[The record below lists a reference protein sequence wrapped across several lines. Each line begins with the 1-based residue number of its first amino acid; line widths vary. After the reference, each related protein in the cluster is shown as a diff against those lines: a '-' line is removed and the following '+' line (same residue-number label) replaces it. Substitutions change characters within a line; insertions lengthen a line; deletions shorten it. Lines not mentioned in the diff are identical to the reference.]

1 MKNFYVIFL
10 SVLLS
15 VLTLSVYDLK
25 SFADGFEYP
34 TAGVTISIHERYNR
48 GDGYTDCYDYELE
61 SIYPIVFYKEFVN
74 GLCTPVTP
82 VAYGRYRSRGSY
94 YNNNNLPSSLG
105 DYGDWHTIGWNQTSL
120 EIDSEIKTV
129 YRGNVQFNMNGASY
143 SNVIIFNSLANAIR
157 YFDDPENPY
166 NADNLAD
173 GVGEDIIIDSTTPS
187 VDWGNNG
194 LPYMEGSTPSHSIPA
209 PKFNVSGGQ
218 SGNIAKTIQFY
229 NFEYDSRAQDGR
241 YGLVLTMKWGS
252 FDGFQM
258 NHTGGIFADTY
269 NITYS
274 STLPWSDYIF
284 VYDVPE
290 KENQINYCPQ
300 SFSFDTNTVC
310 VNGFNNYLVNYPISS
325 RTVQG
330 PTEFNSITGVGPIES
345 FKDYLSKPS
354 CPYNTLIFSCYYY
367 RKMPDGHFEFGPSST
382 GTFYPPAQNAIFNT
396 NSKTSNDK
404 GSMNTGYGGGA
415 SGEGDDPYNSG
426 SNWHQQWG
434 DNTPNIDYGQNV
446 DPQALVNNISDL
458 FGLIGQMPSFMGQL
472 FLFLPTWLINFISVS
487 IALAIAIGVVKLFIG

>member
-1 MKNFYVIFL
+1 MKKLYVIFL
-10 SVLLS
+10 SVFLS
-15 VLTLSVYDLK
+15 VLTFSVFYLN
-25 SFADGFEYP
+25 SFADGFDFP

-48 GDGYTDCYDYELE
+48 GDGYKDCYDFELE
-61 SIYPIVFYKEFVN
+61 SIYPIVFYKASVD
-74 GLCTPVTP
+74 GRCYCVSPM
-82 VAYGRYRSRGSY
+82 AYGRSRLRGGLYSE
-94 YNNNNLPSSLG
+94 NDNPSDLG
-105 DYGDWHTIGWNQTSL
+105 NWYSWSTISWSSSTLTLDGVQ
-120 EIDSEIKTV
+120 KTV
-129 YRGNVQFNMNGASY
+129 YTGNVGFNMNGATY

-157 YFDDPENPY
+157 YFDDPENPD

-187 VDWGNNG
+187 VNWGDNG
-194 LPYMEGSTPSHSIPA
+194 LPYMEGSTPSESIPA
-209 PKFNVSGGQ
+209 PRFTVSGGQ

-241 YGLVLTMKWGS
+241 YGLVMTMKWGS
-252 FDGFQM
+252 IDGFQL
-258 NHTGGIFADTY
+258 NHTGGMFADTF
-269 NITYS
+269 NVTYS
-274 STLPWSDYIF
+274 STLPWGDYIF

-300 SFSFDTNTVC
+300 SFSFDTNTAC
-310 VNGFNNYLVNYPISS
+310 VNGFNSYLTNYPINS

-330 PTEFNSITGVGPIES
+330 PTEFNSLTGVGPIES

-382 GTFYPPAQNAIFNT
+382 GTFYPPSQNAIYNM

-404 GSMNTGYGGGA
+404 GSMNTGYGGGM
-415 SGEGDDPYNSG
+415 SGEGDDPYKSG
-426 SNWHQQWG
+426 NNWHHQWG

-472 FLFLPTWLINFISVS
+472 FVFLPTWLINFISVCV
-487 IALAIAIGVVKLFIG
+487 ALAIAIGVVKLFIG